1 MSLPEER
8 LEILRAETRELEKY
22 LSDLP
27 EEAWGLPSACDGW
40 CIADVVAHLTL
51 TRGFNPFRILRALR
65 GDDSPDDL
73 SPRLVLGDVDPVSDA
88 EEAITLRK
96 ELGGDLLAEYIKA
109 SRGIVNALANVGPQ
123 DWDKRVFRPSRP
135 EPVRNLVDIFICE
148 LAVHGWDVRSRFES
162 QAGLSPKSVA
172 VMVERIPQRAT
183 WWSFRTEAGFASL
196 PLRYRFEVTPPAQ
209 NRVDVVV
216 TEERRYMEA
225 ASSNDAHVTFRCDGE
240 TFAFLMYGRIKPE
253 VAIADGRMSY
263 TGDQELASAF
273 IQRFTGG

>member
-1 MSLPEER
+1 MPLREER

-216 TEERRYMEA
+216 TEERRNGDTWKRQAAMMLMLLFDVMERP
-225 ASSNDAHVTFRCDGE
+225 SHS
-240 TFAFLMYGRIKPE
+240 
-253 VAIADGRMSY
+253 
-263 TGDQELASAF
+263 
-273 IQRFTGG
+273 

>member
-1 MSLPEER
+1 MPLREER

-27 EEAWGLPSACDGW
+27 EETWGLPSACDGW

-183 WWSFRTEAGFASL
+183 WWSFRIEAGFASL

-216 TEERRYMEA
+216 TEERRNGGTWKRQAAMMLMLLFDVMERP
-225 ASSNDAHVTFRCDGE
+225 SHS
-240 TFAFLMYGRIKPE
+240 
-253 VAIADGRMSY
+253 
-263 TGDQELASAF
+263 
-273 IQRFTGG
+273 

>member
-1 MSLPEER
+1 MPLREER

-65 GDDSPDDL
+65 GPDDL

-135 EPVRNLVDIFICE
+135 EPVRNLVDIFI
-148 LAVHGWDVRSRFES
+148 
-162 QAGLSPKSVA
+162 
-172 VMVERIPQRAT
+172 
-183 WWSFRTEAGFASL
+183 
-196 PLRYRFEVTPPAQ
+196 
-209 NRVDVVV
+209 
-216 TEERRYMEA
+216 
-225 ASSNDAHVTFRCDGE
+225 
-240 TFAFLMYGRIKPE
+240 
-253 VAIADGRMSY
+253 
-263 TGDQELASAF
+263 
-273 IQRFTGG
+273 

>member
-1 MSLPEER
+1 MPLREER

-65 GDDSPDDL
+65 GDDSPADL

-109 SRGIVNALANVGPQ
+109 SRGIVNALANVGPRTGISACPARRGLNRSGISWTSSSENWPYT
-123 DWDKRVFRPSRP
+123 DGTFVPASNRKRACRPNP
-135 EPVRNLVDIFICE
+135 
-148 LAVHGWDVRSRFES
+148 
-162 QAGLSPKSVA
+162 
-172 VMVERIPQRAT
+172 
-183 WWSFRTEAGFASL
+183 L
-196 PLRYRFEVTPPAQ
+196 P
-209 NRVDVVV
+209 
-216 TEERRYMEA
+216 
-225 ASSNDAHVTFRCDGE
+225 
-240 TFAFLMYGRIKPE
+240 
-253 VAIADGRMSY
+253 
-263 TGDQELASAF
+263 
-273 IQRFTGG
+273 